1 MPDRVT
7 QSSSSSTQYVTWVSD
22 FLPEDLP
29 AEIRKDTR
37 IFFYNYDS
45 YWKRDAV
52 QTRLWN
58 LGNGLL
64 EHISAGVRRYEEV
77 RT

>member
-1 MPDRVT
+1 MN
-7 QSSSSSTQYVTWVSD
+7 WVSD
-22 FLPEDLP
+22 FLPNDLP
-29 AEIRKDTR
+29 TAIRKDTR

-64 EHISAGVRRYEEV
+64 EHISGGIRHLGEV
-77 RT
+77 RM